1 MWTDTQRLFGAL
13 GWEAIAGD
21 ALSDGGGFKRRVAP
35 AVRAPLK
42 PGGIAVSAGWWA
54 VDAGRVAMAREGG
67 YPLATLPKEYQR
79 FLKREKCF

>member
-1 MWTDTQRLFGAL
+1 MWTDTQRPFGAL

-42 PGGIAVSAGWWA
+42 PGGIAASAGWWA
-54 VDAGRVAMAREGG
+54 VEAGRVAMAREGG
-67 YPLATLPKEYQR
+67 YLLPLCQKSIKG
-79 FLKREKCF
+79 F